1 MEDGREIIV
10 SAAINLKGKY
20 VSRERW
26 PGFIVSLSSV
36 APLWRGCATRSL
48 ETDDLHKAR
57 DVCVRAVI
65 SREWISGRW
74 RNILRNK
81 SKLSRVDDVRPSCF
95 RSISN
100 FVSTSFPPPRPS
112 PTITLLVR
120 DECKSLAVAPLIT
133 LIFKL
138 LLLGCVIATIKKEEG
153 MIVSGRTVPIT
164 RGSFAFLLF
173 QWDKNLR
180 YFMNLFVN

>member
-1 MEDGREIIV
+1 MEGGREIIV

-65 SREWISGRW
+65 SREWISRRW

-81 SKLSRVDDVRPSCF
+81 SKLSRVDDVRPSLLDCF
-95 RSISN
+95 HSTN
-100 FVSTSFPPPRPS
+100 FVSTSSPPRPS
-112 PTITLLVR
+112 PTITLLLVR
-120 DECKSLAVAPLIT
+120 DECKSLAVPPLIT

-138 LLLGCVIATIKKEEG
+138 LLLVVIATIKKEEG
-153 MIVSGRTVPIT
+153 TIVSRRTRFQLREGRLH
-164 RGSFAFLLF
+164 FLSRSSETKIFLA
-173 QWDKNLR
+173 L
-180 YFMNLFVN
+180 